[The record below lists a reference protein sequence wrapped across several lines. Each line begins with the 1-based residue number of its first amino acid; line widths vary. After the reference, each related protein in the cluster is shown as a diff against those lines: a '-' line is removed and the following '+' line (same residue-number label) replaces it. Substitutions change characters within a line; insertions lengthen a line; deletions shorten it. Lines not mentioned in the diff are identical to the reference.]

1 MGCSFVYRQSVG
13 AGLVE
18 APPREARQGAN
29 FCPGDCSARAAEC
42 GGRGKRAALFKRS
55 AGGNPP
61 QTNNRPLSFSEIAF
75 PSQSPSNPSAQQV
88 IQQQFTILQSFQLQQ
103 LQQQQFQQQQLQHQ
117 QFQQQQLFPLGG
129 NASMPT
135 LSPTLQQF
143 VPLAPQSALESAP
156 AGATSTF
163 KVVIDRQN
171 LFFARF

>member
-1 MGCSFVYRQSVG
+1 MTALPFTSDGVSCLLLLSACFPNVFQV
-13 AGLVE
+13 
-18 APPREARQGAN
+18 QW
-29 FCPGDCSARAAEC
+29 DCSARGDR
-42 GGRGKRAALFKRS
+42 GGVRRARQKSSTIQARRGA
-55 AGGNPP
+55 P

-88 IQQQFTILQSFQLQQ
+88 IQQQFTSLQSFQLQQ

-135 LSPTLQQF
+135 LSPTPQQF
-143 VPLAPQSALESAP
+143 VPLAPQSALASAP